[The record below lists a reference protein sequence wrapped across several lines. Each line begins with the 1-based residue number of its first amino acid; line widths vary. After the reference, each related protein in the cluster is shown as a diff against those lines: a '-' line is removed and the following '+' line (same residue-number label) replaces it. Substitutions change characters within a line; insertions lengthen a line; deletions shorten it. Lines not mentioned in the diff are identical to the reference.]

1 MAVPQLFQ
9 LFHLTGHVANL
20 FDVTKNDI
28 SFLKERLL
36 YNKSYIRMFGV
47 YLPILKYVL
56 EEKYPLIDSFLV
68 KLGPFRFHRTMQ
80 EMPSVIHDVCRLIDL
95 TNVRCLVCGTLEV
108 LNK

>member
-1 MAVPQLFQ
+1 
-9 LFHLTGHVANL
+9 
-20 FDVTKNDI
+20 
-28 SFLKERLL
+28 
-36 YNKSYIRMFGV
+36 MFGV

-56 EEKYPLIDSFLV
+56 EEKYPFIDSFLV
-68 KLGPFRFHRTMQ
+68 KLFTFLGPFKFHRTMQ